1 MGLSLVLVHI
11 DFLGAILS
19 NHLLALILF
28 YINYSPL
35 IDKLVPYYSPY
46 SEAQKVKSNH
56 NIVVAYKL
64 CNMSFLQQ
72 TQYSA

>member
-1 MGLSLVLVHI
+1 MGLRTDIVLH
-11 DFLGAILS
+11 FLGPILS

-35 IDKLVPYYSPY
+35 LDELVPYYSPY
-46 SEAQKVKSNH
+46 SEAKKVKSNH
-56 NIVVAYKL
+56 NMVVAYKL